1 MKAWFRPAQVANIAF
16 LGGWFEA
23 TGTEELLALLV
34 NPFVGNPFDAQQNR
48 AGRMSENKRLLKSQR
63 IINYN
68 LVRRSPSP
76 LLSKLYQNRA
86 SYLLGRIT
94 VFKSVKTF
102 KIDFIWKI
110 GVGMQKNKP

>member
-48 AGRMSENKRLLKSQR
+48 AGSMSDK
-63 IINYN
+63 
-68 LVRRSPSP
+68 
-76 LLSKLYQNRA
+76 
-86 SYLLGRIT
+86 
-94 VFKSVKTF
+94 
-102 KIDFIWKI
+102 
-110 GVGMQKNKP
+110 